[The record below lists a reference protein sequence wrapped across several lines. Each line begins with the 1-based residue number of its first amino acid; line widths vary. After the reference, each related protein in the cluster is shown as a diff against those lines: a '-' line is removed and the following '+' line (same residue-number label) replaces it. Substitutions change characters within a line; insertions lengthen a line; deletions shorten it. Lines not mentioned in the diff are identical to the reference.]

1 MAILTW
7 LRAETDGARP
17 VLALLLADI
26 SWQMLFEA
34 LPGADVAA
42 VREALD
48 VPIPIAG
55 GYTLGQIVPGTSQAS
70 PQFLNQHMAV
80 VLFGEMEEK
89 K

>member
-1 MAILTW
+1 MQ
-7 LRAETDGARP
+7 GARP
-17 VLALLLADI
+17 VLALVLADI

-42 VREALD
+42 VREVLGPE
-48 VPIPIAG
+48 VPIAG
-55 GYTLGQIVPGTSQAS
+55 GYTLGQIVPGTDTAS

-80 VLFGEMEEK
+80 VIFGEMEEK